1 MSSVVF
7 RSRSIL
13 SSQWHLASSPV
24 YLKSSH
30 QQTHHALTLEHAL
43 PIQAAAAVF
52 NTHTHTHTHTH
63 IGSSETAGLRRW
75 TLHGGKGS
83 LVRQAQASASTFINF
98 NFNLLRSCQALT
110 HSHPRSSCG
119 LLPTAPTRHVTL
131 SNLRHLYS
139 FTTSQTSSFP
149 LRRFKTPTDHVLRE
163 PASHPIRHSL
173 RRFTPVLH
181 FRIASLRLG
190 LSVA

>member
-1 MSSVVF
+1 MAPCVLPRLPQVF
-7 RSRSIL
+7 SPANASRINPRARTPDPGRCRRL
-13 SSQWHLASSPV
+13 Q
-24 YLKSSH
+24 
-30 QQTHHALTLEHAL
+30 
-43 PIQAAAAVF
+43 
-52 NTHTHTHTHTH
+52 HTHTHTH